1 MGRWDWDSATKN
13 MVPHGFLR
21 PGWSPTPSHS
31 LWLDARFHSAR
42 CCPKATRD
50 QTELS
55 LTKERYSDIAWILIL
70 FCDKTEYVACI
81 CTCNYIYIYRLY
93 TSYNTQKRDS
103 FAVVEV
109 EESES
114 LHRVG
119 YPSNRVEDD
128 WSQHVT
134 GWILDSWCL
143 KKKLE
148 TGVVFHTYLAFKLI
162 GLRSPT
168 KGLCGQRQQNERG
181 ALQEQCEPLPT
192 INMMQSDRSSG
203 GSKTVRKMPI
213 GSNRHKDV
221 ISEKSS
227 CISASSTYILASS
240 WFLAHRSGMLFG
252 WIQYFH

>member
-42 CCPKATRD
+42 CCPKATLD

-55 LTKERYSDIAWILIL
+55 LTKERYSDIPWILIL

-81 CTCNYIYIYRLY
+81 CTCNYIYIYIYRLY

-119 YPSNRVEDD
+119 CPSNRVEDD

-143 KKKLE
+143 KKK
-148 TGVVFHTYLAFKLI
+148 TGNPCGVSYIPCLQADWIEKSNEGIVWAAPAERA
-162 GLRSPT
+162 RSPSRAVWT
-168 KGLCGQRQQNERG
+168 SSNHQHDAKWQKARVVVRLSEKC
-181 ALQEQCEPLPT
+181 
-192 INMMQSDRSSG
+192 QSDPIS
-203 GSKTVRKMPI
+203 TKMSFQRNLP
-213 GSNRHKDV
+213 
-221 ISEKSS
+221 
-227 CISASSTYILASS
+227 A
-240 WFLAHRSGMLFG
+240 
-252 WIQYFH
+252 

>member
-42 CCPKATRD
+42 CCPKATLD

-55 LTKERYSDIAWILIL
+55 LTKEIYSDIPWILIL

-81 CTCNYIYIYRLY
+81 CTCNYIYIYTDYIHHIIHKNETALKWK
-93 TSYNTQKRDS
+93 NQKVCT
-103 FAVVEV
+103 AWVA
-109 EESES
+109 
-114 LHRVG
+114 H
-119 YPSNRVEDD
+119 
-128 WSQHVT
+128 QT
-134 GWILDSWCL
+134 GWKMIDPNMLQDGFLILDVSKKNWKPVWCFIHTLPSSWLDWEVQRRDCVGSASRTSA
-143 KKKLE
+143 E
-148 TGVVFHTYLAFKLI
+148 PFKSSVNLFQP
-162 GLRSPT
+162 STWCKVT
-168 KGLCGQRQQNERG
+168 K
-181 ALQEQCEPLPT
+181 
-192 INMMQSDRSSG
+192 SSG

-213 GSNRHKDV
+213 GSNQHKDV

>member
-42 CCPKATRD
+42 CCPKATLD

-55 LTKERYSDIAWILIL
+55 LTKERYSDIPWILIL

-81 CTCNYIYIYRLY
+81 CTCNYIYIYIY
-93 TSYNTQKRDS
+93 TDYIHHIIHKNETALQLLKWKNQKVCT
-103 FAVVEV
+103 AWVA
-109 EESES
+109 
-114 LHRVG
+114 H
-119 YPSNRVEDD
+119 
-128 WSQHVT
+128 QT
-134 GWILDSWCL
+134 GWKMIDPNMLQDGFLILDVS

-148 TGVVFHTYLAFKLI
+148 TRVVFHTYLAFKLI

-192 INMMQSDRSSG
+192 INMMQSD
-203 GSKTVRKMPI
+203 KK
-213 GSNRHKDV
+213 
-221 ISEKSS
+221 
-227 CISASSTYILASS
+227 L
-240 WFLAHRSGMLFG
+240 G
-252 WIQYFH
+252 W

>member
-1 MGRWDWDSATKN
+1 MLHA
-13 MVPHGFLR
+13 
-21 PGWSPTPSHS
+21 
-31 LWLDARFHSAR
+31 
-42 CCPKATRD
+42 
-50 QTELS
+50 
-55 LTKERYSDIAWILIL
+55 
-70 FCDKTEYVACI
+70 YVRVI
-81 CTCNYIYIYRLY
+81 TYIYIYRLY